1 MKTLLRTTMAAALL
15 AAGYYGREWQD
26 VIDRSVKDPIGPYE
40 ITCYPEAFIKTHRRT
55 GRIWLANKPSDFQW
69 FEVCRAKSAL
79 AKKG

>member
-40 ITCYPEAFIKTHRRT
+40 VIPYSTQLIKTHQRT
-55 GRIWLANKPSDFQW
+55 GRIWIADQKWDFQW
-69 FEVCRAKSAL
+69 IEIAGAKKVL